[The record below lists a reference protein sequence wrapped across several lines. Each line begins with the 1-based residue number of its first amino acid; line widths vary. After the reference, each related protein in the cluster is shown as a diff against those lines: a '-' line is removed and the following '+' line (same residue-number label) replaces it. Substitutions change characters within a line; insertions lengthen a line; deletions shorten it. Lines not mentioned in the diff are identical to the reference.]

1 MNRILKI
8 ACILTLIGSVS
19 APVYALQISE
29 TNRDN
34 NSYDEQPPLVAD
46 DTTTLKMNLVDCTEM
61 NEIDINFTIS
71 TDANDDTSNNRL
83 YFFLGNDCNEDVDA
97 CEQVLDLD
105 GYVGTTT
112 TLPTNFGYLLQ
123 NVTLEVFDINGDT
136 SDPESLCADA
146 TNRTDTFSLWAAL
159 LDDKTDELSG
169 SWSAAVSLETDIEPP
184 DAPADIK
191 VQVGDRNAKVG
202 WSSDDIEEYAGANV
216 LYMPTTSSGGD
227 EDAGALQDG
236 GSFSCSGPL
245 EEGDP
250 WDRDNQSISDKKVP
264 KSGGTSA
271 TIQPLVNGATY
282 QFSVVSYDEF
292 LNDSVLSEVVCG
304 VPWGTDGFFSDY
316 KNSGGGGGGNF
327 CFIATAAFGSY
338 DHPTVKILREFRD
351 AFLAP
356 MPGGEALISA
366 YYSAG
371 PAMARVVGESPVL
384 RFGTR
389 SVLTIFAG
397 FAWVLS
403 AFGPTGAGLGLCVLL
418 AFVVGLSF
426 SRRRRR

>member
-1 MNRILKI
+1 
-8 ACILTLIGSVS
+8 
-19 APVYALQISE
+19 
-29 TNRDN
+29 
-34 NSYDEQPPLVAD
+34 
-46 DTTTLKMNLVDCTEM
+46 
-61 NEIDINFTIS
+61 
-71 TDANDDTSNNRL
+71 
-83 YFFLGNDCNEDVDA
+83 VDA

-123 NVTLEVFDINGDT
+123 NVTLEVFGIDGDT

-159 LDDKTDELSG
+159 LDDKTDELIG

-202 WSSDDIEEYAGANV
+202 WSSDGIEEYAGAYV

-227 EDAGALQDG
+227 GDAGAVQDG
-236 GSFSCSGPL
+236 GAFACSGPL
-245 EEGDP
+245 AEGDE
-250 WDRDNQSISDKKVP
+250 WDRNNSPAFDKKVL
-264 KSGGTSA
+264 KSEGTST
-271 TIQPLVNGATY
+271 TIRPLVNEATY
-282 QFSVVSYDEF
+282 QFSVVSYDAF

-316 KNSGGGGGGNF
+316 KSSGGTGGGNF
-327 CFIATAAFGSY
+327 CFVATAAFGDY
-338 DHPTVKILREFRD
+338 DHPVVKVLRGFRD
-351 AFLAP
+351 EFLAP
-356 MPGGEALISA
+356 MPGGEALINA

-397 FAWVLS
+397 FAWLLS
-403 AFGPTGAGLGLCVLL
+403 ACGPTGAGLGLCVLFAL
-418 AFVVGLSF
+418 VMGLSF